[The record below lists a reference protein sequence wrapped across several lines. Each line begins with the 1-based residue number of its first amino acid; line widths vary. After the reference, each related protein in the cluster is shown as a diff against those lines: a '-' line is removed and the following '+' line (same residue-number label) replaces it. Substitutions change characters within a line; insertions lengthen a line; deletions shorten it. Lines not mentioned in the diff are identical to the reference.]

1 MHIACKLTVL
11 RPVWPPFDS
20 GVRVMA
26 TMSFSVPDDV
36 KERFDAAFEG
46 QDTSAVFITLLM
58 GAIEDEERRRR
69 SLSLVERLRLVNRR
83 IRIADGGIGSA
94 RQ

>member
-1 MHIACKLTVL
+1 MHIACKPAVL
-11 RPVWPPFDS
+11 RPVCSRVTS
-20 GVRVMA
+20 GVRVVA
-26 TMSFSVPDDV
+26 TVSFSVPEDV

-46 QDTSAVFITLLM
+46 QDTNAVFITLLM

-83 IRIADGGIGSA
+83 SRPVDGGIGSA
-94 RQ
+94 R